1 MKPGIVPLIGPATP
15 PGPGFGDTQYS
26 DFQRRIET
34 KTGIRL
40 ADYKPDQMRRR
51 VSMMAMRAGYDSYQD
66 YYGAMERDGALLA
79 TFLDKMTINVSEL
92 LRNPPRFDDLT
103 KTILPK
109 LLADHKG
116 KCVNIWSA
124 GCSYGAEAYTLAML
138 MHERDSHGGDKI
150 LGTDIDVEILK
161 RARDPRFTAADMTNI
176 SAERRASHFKADGDK
191 WTVQPH
197 LRSRVS
203 FARHDL
209 LADPYPR
216 AEYDLILCRNVVIYF
231 TDVAKER
238 IYRGFYEA
246 LSPGGILF
254 VGGTE
259 RLADHRAI
267 GFDLVMPF
275 FYRKPVR

>member
-1 MKPGIVPLIGPATP
+1 MSPN
-15 PGPGFGDTQYS
+15 
-26 DFQRRIET
+26 
-34 KTGIRL
+34 
-40 ADYKPDQMRRR
+40 
-51 VSMMAMRAGYDSYQD
+51 
-66 YYGAMERDGALLA
+66 
-79 TFLDKMTINVSEL
+79 LDAQPTSE
-92 LRNPPRFDDLT
+92 FDDLT

-109 LLADHKG
+109 LLSPIHK
-116 KCVNIWSA
+116 VQVPLNVWERRLLP
-124 GCSYGAEAYTLAML
+124 YGAEAYTLAML
-138 MHERDSHGGDKI
+138 MHERDGRSGDKI

-216 AEYDLILCRNVVIYF
+216 GEYDLILCRNVVIYF

-246 LSPGGILF
+246 LTPGGILF

>member
-15 PGPGFGDTQYS
+15 PGPGFGDTQYT

-34 KTGIRL
+34 KTGIKL
-40 ADYKPDQMRRR
+40 VDYKPDQMRRR
-51 VSMMAMRAGYDSYQD
+51 VSMMALRAGYESYGD
-66 YYGAMERDGALLA
+66 YFAAMDRDGALLS

-92 LRNPPRFDDLT
+92 LRNPPRFDDLMRT
-103 KTILPK
+103 VLPK
-109 LLADHKG
+109 HLADSRRPYL
-116 KCVNIWSA
+116 NIWSA

-138 MHERDSHGGDKI
+138 MHERDSHSGDKI

-161 RARDPRFTAADMTNI
+161 RARDPHFTAADMANI
-176 SAERRASHFKADGDK
+176 SVERRLSHFKPVGDK

-246 LSPGGILF
+246 LTPGGILF

-267 GFDLVMPF
+267 GFELVMPF
-275 FYRKPVR
+275 FYRKPIR